1 MKISESAKFWLVF
14 SCIVIAGL
22 LGGIL
27 GNWAFIYLLDK
38 YYGIPGGNYLAGTS
52 SSQVVVRDSKKVIA
66 EQDNRIAQA
75 IVAADPEFVTIFKK
89 QSATSIYQKKD
100 ALATGAIITND
111 GWILSGTALTADKD
125 GSWKSYQAVS
135 ADRRRFD
142 IEKVVVDTF
151 TGLSFIHLSRAQNLP
166 VRSLVLR
173 NELATG
179 QTVIALGLDGAVEVG
194 RLSRASAQI
203 ISSDSFVPQLSV
215 SGISS
220 RDGYIFDAAGEMIGV
235 IRSKNILAMDSISHT
250 LEHLLTDGS
259 ITRARLGIRYLNL
272 SEAFAPNKEAGAL
285 VSTDSKEP
293 AVVPDSPAAK
303 AGIKAGDIITSLDDL
318 AINEFNNI
326 ADLISDYRPGD
337 SINLTLRRGQETKKI
352 TVTLDSL

>member
-38 YYGIPGGNYLAGTS
+38 YYGIPGGNYLAGTPN
-52 SSQVVVRDSKKVIA
+52 SQVVVRDAKKVIA

-75 IVAADPEFVTIFKK
+75 IVSADPEFITIFKK
-89 QSATSIYQKKD
+89 QSATAIYQKKD
-100 ALATGAIITND
+100 AVAVGAIITND
-111 GWILSGTALTADKD
+111 GWILTGTALNPDKD
-125 GSWKSYQAVS
+125 GTWKSYQAVGS
-135 ADRRRFD
+135 DRRRFD
-142 IEKVVVDTF
+142 IEKVVVDSF
-151 TGLSFIHLSRAQNLP
+151 TGLSFVHLTRAQNLP

-179 QTVIALGLDGAVEVG
+179 QTVIALGLDGAIEVG
-194 RLSRASAQI
+194 RLSRPGPQI
-203 ISSDSFVPQLSV
+203 ISSDSFVPRLAV
-215 SGISS
+215 SGISYH
-220 RDGYIFDAAGEMIGV
+220 DGYIFDAAGEMIGV
-235 IRSKNILAMDSISHT
+235 IRNKNILAMDGISQT

-259 ITRARLGIRYLNL
+259 IKRARFGIRYLNL
-272 SEAFAPNKEAGAL
+272 SDAFAPNKEAGAL

-303 AGIKAGDIITSLDDL
+303 AGIKAGDIISSFDDVTL
-318 AINEFNNI
+318 NEFNTI
-326 ADLISDYRPGD
+326 ADLLSDYRPGD
-337 SINLTLRRGQETKKI
+337 TVTVTVRRGQETKKI